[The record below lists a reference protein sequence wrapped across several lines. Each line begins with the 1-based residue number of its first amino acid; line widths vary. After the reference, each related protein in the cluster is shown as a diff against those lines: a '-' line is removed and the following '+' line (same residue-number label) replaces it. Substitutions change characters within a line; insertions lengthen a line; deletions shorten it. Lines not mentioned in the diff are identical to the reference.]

1 MKKIRLFHQWDFHYL
16 VKIFRI
22 MRITVF
28 LLLVSIMQ
36 TFATD
41 TYSQKT
47 KLSLNFSNTRLADAM
62 DEIEEASEFYFL
74 FNEKLIDTDRKVSM
88 SVADRKIDKIL
99 DDLFAGTD
107 VNYTIT
113 DRKIILAPSFLTKSE
128 QQQKAV
134 SGTVTDEKGEPVP
147 GINVIIKGTTSGTIT
162 NTNGTYSITDIPEN
176 ATLVFSFIG
185 MKTQEIV
192 VGNQSVINV
201 TMESEFIG
209 LDEVVTIGY
218 ATQKK
223 VTLTGSVA
231 NVNSKII
238 ERSRASNITNSL
250 SGLMPGL
257 IATNKTGEPGLDKS
271 EFHIRGI
278 NTTGSNKPLIVV
290 DGVQNPPGWERINP
304 DNIESVSMLKD
315 ASAAIYGARAA
326 NGVILITTKRGFS
339 GKAVITYSGNYGIVQ
354 PTKIPELANSG
365 LFAETVNQIL
375 KEQGQLPRWTDSEIK
390 KYYAGNDPNYPSYN
404 WYDEI
409 LKKSTEQQTH
419 NLSVRGGN
427 DDIKYSIAGS
437 FTNQNSIFKNG
448 IHDFKGYTL
457 QSTIDAKLTKHIGVH
472 LDLNAGWDDRIT
484 PAASSNPFAW
494 FRAEPMMPVYWKEG
508 YPSSGAAKGRNPAM
522 MASSAAGERKYSNSR
537 LTSKLGFDIAIP
549 WVEGLKVDGYF
560 AFMNNNNHEKNWQTP
575 WTVYDYDKDND
586 KYLPMQSNLA
596 SSQLSEKFNISRNP
610 FYNLRIAY
618 EKQFGKHYI
627 SAFVAGEQQ
636 TTTWQRISVGRSNF
650 DSKLIHD
657 LFAGDPESQTNTGV
671 TDKSARQSLFGRVSY
686 NFEEKYMVDVN
697 VRHDGSSAF
706 APGKRFGTFPG
717 VSLGWAIN
725 KESFMDNLSSISL
738 LKLRASI
745 GQMGND
751 IIDAYQ
757 YLNSYTFK
765 VDHGYLFGENLDKTL
780 GLYQIVQANPNITWE
795 VATTSNIGLDVG
807 VWENSLLFSVDLF
820 KQKRSN
826 ILSKRDLSIPIFA
839 YLELPH
845 ENIGIMQNS
854 GVDLGV
860 TFRSKPKV
868 SGFRYSVSANVT
880 YNKSEIIDVDESPN
894 IPEWQKKEG
903 HIIGSDKYY
912 RALGIIRSEDQL
924 RPVKEGGLPVYP
936 GTRIGDLYYED
947 VNNDSVISSADMVTM
962 DRSALPRLTYGLNFT
977 LQYNNFSLF
986 ANFAGQGK
994 AWVFF
999 YQNMREGGWNSLS
1012 ELLENRYTPGSM
1024 DSKYPNL
1031 PYDTKV
1037 GSQVSGLRSDFWLQN
1052 TSFVRLK
1059 TLELAYDF
1067 PKSLI
1072 SKLDLSSLKL
1082 YLNGTNLF
1090 TLTKVKWFDPESN
1103 DMTGSYYPQNR
1114 IFNIG
1119 VRLSF

>member
-1 MKKIRLFHQWDFHYL
+1 
-16 VKIFRI
+16 
-22 MRITVF
+22 MRFIVF

-36 TFATD
+36 TFAND
-41 TYSQKT
+41 SYSQT
-47 KLSLNFSNTRLADAM
+47 TRLSLDFTNTKLADAM
-62 DEIEEASEFYFL
+62 DKIEEQSEFYFL
-74 FNEKLIDTDRKVSM
+74 FNEKLIDTNRKVSM
-88 SVADRKIDKIL
+88 SVTNRKINKIL

-107 VNYTIT
+107 VIYTIT
-113 DRKIILAPSFLTKSE
+113 DRKIILAPSFLTKNV

-134 SGTVTDEKGEPVP
+134 SGTVIDNIGEPVP
-147 GINVIIKGTTSGTIT
+147 GANVIIKGTTSGTIT
-162 NTNGTYSITDIPEN
+162 DVDGKYTMPNVPEN
-176 ATLVFSFIG
+176 STLVFSFVG
-185 MKTQEIV
+185 MKTQEV
-192 VGNQSVINV
+192 AVSNQSVINV
-201 TMESEFIG
+201 TMEFAFIG
-209 LDEVVTIGY
+209 LNEVVTIGY

-223 VTLTGSVA
+223 ITLTGSVA

-238 ERSRASNITNSL
+238 ERSRAANMTNSL

-257 IATNKTGEPGLDKS
+257 IAINSSGEPGLDISK
-271 EFHIRGI
+271 FYIRGI
-278 NTTGSNKPLIVV
+278 NTTGSNAPLVVV

-304 DNIESVSMLKD
+304 NNIESVSVLKD

-339 GKAVITYSGNYGIVQ
+339 GKPVITYSGNFGLVQ

-375 KEQGQLPRWTDSEIK
+375 KEQGQLPRWTEDEIK

-404 WYDEI
+404 WYNEI
-409 LKKSTEQQTH
+409 LKKSTNQQTH
-419 NLSVRGGN
+419 NLSIRGGN

-437 FTNQNSIFKNG
+437 YTNQNSIFKNG
-448 IHDFKGYTL
+448 IHDYKGYTL
-457 QSTIDAKLTKHIGVH
+457 QSTIDAKLTKSIGVH

-484 PAASSNPFAW
+484 PGASKNPFYW
-494 FRAEPMMPVYWKEG
+494 FRAEPMTPVYWKEG
-508 YPSSGAAKGRNPAM
+508 YPATGVAAGGNNPAM
-522 MASSAAGERKYSNSR
+522 MASSAAGERKYTNSR
-537 LTSKLGFDIAIP
+537 LTSKFAFDIAIP

-586 KYLPMQSNLA
+586 KYIPKQSGLPSP
-596 SSQLSEKFNISRNP
+596 QLSEKFSISRNP
-610 FYNLRIAY
+610 FYNLRMAY

-636 TTTWQRISVGRSNF
+636 TTTWHRVSAARNNYS
-650 DSKLIHD
+650 SKLIHD
-657 LFAGDPESQTNTGV
+657 LFAGDPETQTNTGS
-671 TDKSARQSLFGRVSY
+671 TDKNARQSLFGRVSY

-697 VRHDGSSAF
+697 VRYDGSSAF

-725 KESFMDNLSSISL
+725 KESFMEKLSSISL
-738 LKLRASI
+738 LKLRASL

-751 IIDAYQ
+751 IIPAYQ
-757 YLNSYTFK
+757 YLSSYTMR
-765 VDHGYLFGENLDKTL
+765 VDHGYLFGEDLNKTL

-807 VWENSLLFSVDLF
+807 VWENSLSFSVDLF

-826 ILSKRDLSIPIFA
+826 ILAKRSLSIPVFT
-839 YLELPH
+839 YLELPD
-845 ENIGIMQNS
+845 ENIGVMQNS
-854 GVDLGV
+854 GIDFSIS
-860 TFRSKPKV
+860 TKNKPKV
-868 SGFRYSVSANVT
+868 RGFQYTVSANVA
-880 YNKSEIIDVDESPN
+880 YNRSEIIDVDEASN
-894 IPEWQKKEG
+894 IPDWQKKEG
-903 HIIGSDKYY
+903 HIIGSGTYY
-912 RALGIIRSEDQL
+912 HALGIIRTEEELNS
-924 RPVKEGGLPVYP
+924 LPVYP
-936 GTRIGDLYYED
+936 GTRVGDLYYED
-947 VNNDSVISSADMVTM
+947 MNGDGEISAADMVTM
-962 DRSALPRLTYGLNFT
+962 DKSALPRLTFGLNFT

-999 YQNMREGGWNSLS
+999 YQNMREGGWNTLS

-1031 PYDTKV
+1031 PYTSSPGKE
-1037 GSQVSGLRSDFWLQN
+1037 VSGLYSDFWLQN

-1067 PKSLI
+1067 PKSFI

-1103 DMTGSYYPQNR
+1103 DMTGSYYPQNS